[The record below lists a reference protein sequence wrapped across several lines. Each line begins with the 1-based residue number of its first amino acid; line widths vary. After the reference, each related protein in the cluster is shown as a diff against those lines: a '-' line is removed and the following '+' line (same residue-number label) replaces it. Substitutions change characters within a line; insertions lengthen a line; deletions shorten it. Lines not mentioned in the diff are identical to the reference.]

1 MTIRQDFQRAMDSEI
16 AALAA
21 FPTPTLPEAIGQRG
35 TMPMAIKRSSCRMP
49 PRSTSWGYGRFWE
62 LQARHG

>member
-21 FPTPTLPEAIGQRG
+21 FPTPTLPEAIGQCG
-35 TMPMAIKRSSCRMP
+35 TMPMAIKRKLLSDATAVDLLGVRP
-49 PRSTSWGYGRFWE
+49 LLGAAG
-62 LQARHG
+62 